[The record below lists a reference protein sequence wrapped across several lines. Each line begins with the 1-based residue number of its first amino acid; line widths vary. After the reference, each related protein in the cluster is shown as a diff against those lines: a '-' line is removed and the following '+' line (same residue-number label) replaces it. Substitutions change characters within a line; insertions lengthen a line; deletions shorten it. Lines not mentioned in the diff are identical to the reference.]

1 MLSVNGLRE
10 LDGVEMMLFLFFGNV
25 WLDIGMLGVSRGILS
40 WDFIDSDLDM
50 GCFFSDKWS
59 LIS

>member
-10 LDGVEMMLFLFFGNV
+10 LDGVEMMLFRFGNV
-25 WLDIGMLGVSRGILS
+25 WLDIGMLGVLRGMFS
-40 WDFIDSDLDM
+40 WDFIDKDLEM